1 MKGKHFKEESNDIFS
16 TSPHF
21 KAKQYYPLIV
31 KIVFI
36 LQIAVMIGAT
46 VYIALLHLLP
56 LKYIIVLALF
66 EILVGAFQFW
76 LLRIKKK
83 PNFMKTLCLILSV
96 VILFVSIFG
105 SIMIGTVY
113 GSISKIPD
121 AEAEVE
127 AVKTDVTKKPFM
139 VYLSGLDTRGSN
151 SIKEKGLSDVNMVIA
166 VNPKT
171 AKILLV
177 SVPRDYYV
185 PLYGDSAKMDKLT
198 HAGNRGVECSMSTL
212 ESVFDVKF
220 NYYVKVNFKSVYDIV
235 NALGGVTVVSDY
247 NFKSRYSYTKKTYT
261 FVKGENYLNG
271 DAALAFA
278 RERKS
283 FAGGDRQR
291 GKHQQKIISAIVDK
305 AMSPS
310 ILNPSKMQNVL
321 NSVTENTKTNMAY
334 TDISKLVKLQLNKM
348 PKWKVD
354 SLSVNGTGASRT
366 TYSTPNQKLSV
377 MIPDQSTVDT
387 AKVAIQAVLE
397 GKEIPSE
404 DTSSQVSSN

>member
-1 MKGKHFKEESNDIFS
+1 MKGKHFNDNSNDIS
-16 TSPHF
+16 SVSPHF
-21 KAKQYYPLIV
+21 KFKKNYPLIV
-31 KIVFI
+31 NIAFI
-36 LQIAVMIGAT
+36 LQIAVMVGAT

-66 EILVGAFQFW
+66 EILVVAFQVW
-76 LLRIKKK
+76 LLRMKKK
-83 PNFMKTLCLILSV
+83 PNFTKTLSLILSI
-96 VILFVSIFG
+96 VIIFVSIFG

-121 AEAEVE
+121 KEVEVE
-127 AVKTDVTKKPFM
+127 ALKTDVTKKPFM
-139 VYLSGLDTRGSN
+139 VYLSGMDTRGSD
-151 SIKEKGLSDVNMVIA
+151 SIKDKGLSDVNMVIA
-166 VNPKT
+166 VNPTT

-177 SVPRDYYV
+177 SIPRDYYV
-185 PLYGDSAKMDKLT
+185 PLYGDPAKMDKLT

-212 ESVFDVKF
+212 ESVFDIKF

-261 FVKGENYLNG
+261 FVKGENHLDG

-283 FAGGDRQR
+283 FAAGDRQR

-310 ILNPSKMQNVL
+310 ILNPSKLQSVL
-321 NSVTENTKTNMAY
+321 NSVTENTKTNMEY
-334 TDISKLVKLQLNKM
+334 KDISKLVKFQLGKM

-354 SLSVNGTGASRT
+354 SVSVNGTGASRT

-377 MIPDQSTVDT
+377 MIPDQSTIDT
-387 AKVAIQAVLE
+387 AKVAIKAIIE
-397 GKEIPSE
+397 GKEIPTE
-404 DTSSQVSSN
+404 VSSEASSN